1 MKNIDYEKLRIDVL
15 ETIIEQRDI
24 KCSKNKNEMVKY
36 LKLDDEE
43 KYIRETIFEK
53 YNKEEYLIGIDIN
66 NNKELIAISKFVEKN
81 EVKRIGLYQNNR
93 IYFTS
98 TKKIEL

>member
-1 MKNIDYEKLRIDVL
+1 
-15 ETIIEQRDI
+15 
-24 KCSKNKNEMVKY
+24 MVKY

-43 KYIRETIFEK
+43 KYVRETIFEK
-53 YNKEEYLIGIDIN
+53 YNKEEFLIGIDIN
-66 NNKELIAISKFVEKN
+66 NNKELIAIGKFVEKN